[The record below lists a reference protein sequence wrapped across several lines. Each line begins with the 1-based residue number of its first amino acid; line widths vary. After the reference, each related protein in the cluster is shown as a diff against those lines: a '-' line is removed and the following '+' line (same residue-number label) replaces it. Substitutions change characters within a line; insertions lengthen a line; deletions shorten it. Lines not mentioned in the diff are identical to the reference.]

1 MSRRQQL
8 VTRRHVDLC
17 RQASALC
24 RNTLCRNTLCRN
36 TLCRITLCRNAGA
49 VTHRAG

>member
-24 RNTLCRNTLCRN
+24 RI